1 MSQPS
6 PKRPRSS
13 SPRRPQA
20 RGAGD
25 TRRPYPPSRQ
35 LTGLEGVRG
44 HPRAITVEE
53 VLRGQASRPVIL
65 RESDT
70 MDSIR
75 RWLEIATWG
84 APSLKQ
90 RPTSAVTAAPTD
102 LTPKEQ
108 TQQGERYQARIK
120 DFLERLR
127 KDDLRQRRS
136 YEHEAGDLVAERM
149 EQAREYLREWR
160 AKEPRRWRKVV
171 QMYIAANLDE
181 LDKPRDKRRDLPLNP
196 GIPEKLGADP
206 RTMPPRTGR
215 GGRPKD
221 VVTREIYDAVRHI
234 IADRAQK
241 GRSPKGRQIAGALQS
256 KGVSLPESLKRLGT
270 NWTGVYDRD
279 PDRVRKFF
287 YRARQA
293 GRN

>member
-1 MSQPS
+1 M
-6 PKRPRSS
+6 
-13 SPRRPQA
+13 
-20 RGAGD
+20 
-25 TRRPYPPSRQ
+25 
-35 LTGLEGVRG
+35 
-44 HPRAITVEE
+44 TVEE
-53 VLRGQASRPVIL
+53 VLGSQAPRPVIA

-84 APSLKQ
+84 APSLQQ
-90 RPTSAVTAAPTD
+90 RPASAATTAPTE

-108 TQQGERYQARIK
+108 TQQDERYQARIK
-120 DFLERLR
+120 DFLEQLR
-127 KDDLRQRRS
+127 AGDLRQRRS
-136 YEHEAGDLVAERM
+136 YEHEAGDLVAQRM
-149 EQAREYLREWR
+149 EQARDYLREWR
-160 AKEPRRWRKVV
+160 AKDPRGRRKVV
-171 QMYIAANLDE
+171 QMYVAANLDE

-196 GIPEKLGADP
+196 GISEERGADP

-221 VVTREIYDAVRHI
+221 FLTRQIYDAVRHI
-234 IADRAQK
+234 IDDRARK
-241 GRSPKGRQIAGALQS
+241 GRDAKGRQIAGALQS
-256 KGVSLPESLKRLGT
+256 AGISLPKSLKRVGT
-270 NWTGVYDRD
+270 NWTEIYDRD